1 MLLYL
6 LAAAGPRAVLLPL
19 AHVLPSA
26 PAVGQHAAHVL
37 PSVPAVGLHAGGSQA
52 PAGPCGRAPA
62 AAIFSFLYLKEIQN
76 FKNICPF

>member
-37 PSVPAVGLHAGGSQA
+37 PSIAV
-52 PAGPCGRAPA
+52 
-62 AAIFSFLYLKEIQN
+62 FSFLYLKKIKISKIYVRFAKISKIYPGRPMGGDRAQM
-76 FKNICPF
+76 

>member
-26 PAVGQHAAHVL
+26 PAVGLHAAHVL
-37 PSVPAVGLHAGGSQA
+37 PSVPAVGLHAGGDRKSVV
-52 PAGPCGRAPA
+52 
-62 AAIFSFLYLKEIQN
+62 
-76 FKNICPF
+76 